1 MASRGFWDRFLDM
14 LFGESAHPESA
25 RPVLGAPMLSNWLPY
40 RSFDRKSR
48 MFINTESL
56 GFILELAPMMGA
68 DERSGEILTQF
79 LSDAVPPGC
88 EIQLIH
94 WQSPSVGE
102 RIADWVMPRVVAKGV
117 YGRAA
122 MHRARWL
129 RRAAWMSISRDAP
142 FYLRNTRVILSVGAR
157 LSGPIGADALATVRE
172 SLHGTL
178 QALSIPARDMGPVEL
193 ISFLDDFL
201 CPAVDNADRPEH
213 YSELDPI
220 NVQCVRRDLETQVTP
235 DRIVLHTERFR
246 PIRTLDGGERQ
257 DGAPVIGEVVPDKF
271 DWRFFSVRN
280 LPRQWAPWDVQKIIG
295 DVINDKLRFGCNV
308 MTVLGLVF
316 QDEEAVASR
325 AGLKVM
331 RTTSLADS
339 RSARFLP
346 QLAEQRDEWQYVQG
360 QIRQGRKLAQVYYG
374 VGALSPL
381 GKGDINERMVKSV
394 YKASGWDLID
404 ERYLQVM
411 GLLAA
416 MPLSFPNG
424 LSADLRR
431 MKRFKTML
439 TTTAASIAPL
449 QGEHTGGHIPH
460 VLLIGRRGQPF
471 FWSPFQNAAGNH
483 NVAVFGKSGS
493 GKSVFLQ
500 DVCAAMSGAGA
511 KVIVIDDGRSFEHM
525 VKAFGG
531 AFVEFKLSS
540 GFSLNP
546 FDMIDAEALGS
557 DEDGE
562 DYEVECL
569 AMLKSIVGQMARQ
582 QDRLSDTER
591 GLIDSAVSSVWREK
605 QRAGTID
612 DVAAALRA
620 LPSPFAGDLAD
631 AMSPFL
637 AGGTY
642 GRFFEGPCSIDLSAG
657 LTVFELSDLSSKPE
671 LRSVA
676 LTALMFLTLRVMRDL
691 DRSVPKL
698 TMIDEAWQLLGGGQ
712 MGQAIET
719 YARTCRKYGGSL
731 ITATQSLNDFYKSE
745 GSLAALENSDW
756 SIVLQQKEETIN
768 DLAKHQRF
776 EMDLYTENLLRSLKR
791 NGTEYS
797 DVLIKGPETLAV
809 GRLVL
814 DPYSATL
821 YSSSPRVFSEIEEK
835 VRSGLP
841 LPDAIER
848 VAFPDFVASP
858 PGAPD
863 FSDVELAEPAQ

>member
-1 MASRGFWDRFLDM
+1 
-14 LFGESAHPESA
+14 
-25 RPVLGAPMLSNWLPY
+25 
-40 RSFDRKSR
+40 
-48 MFINTESL
+48 
-56 GFILELAPMMGA
+56 
-68 DERSGEILTQF
+68 
-79 LSDAVPPGC
+79 
-88 EIQLIH
+88 
-94 WQSPSVGE
+94 
-102 RIADWVMPRVVAKGV
+102 
-117 YGRAA
+117 
-122 MHRARWL
+122 
-129 RRAAWMSISRDAP
+129 
-142 FYLRNTRVILSVGAR
+142 
-157 LSGPIGADALATVRE
+157 
-172 SLHGTL
+172 
-178 QALSIPARDMGPVEL
+178 
-193 ISFLDDFL
+193 
-201 CPAVDNADRPEH
+201 
-213 YSELDPI
+213 
-220 NVQCVRRDLETQVTP
+220 
-235 DRIVLHTERFR
+235 
-246 PIRTLDGGERQ
+246 
-257 DGAPVIGEVVPDKF
+257 
-271 DWRFFSVRN
+271 
-280 LPRQWAPWDVQKIIG
+280 
-295 DVINDKLRFGCNV
+295 
-308 MTVLGLVF
+308 
-316 QDEEAVASR
+316 
-325 AGLKVM
+325 
-331 RTTSLADS
+331 
-339 RSARFLP
+339 
-346 QLAEQRDEWQYVQG
+346 
-360 QIRQGRKLAQVYYG
+360 
-374 VGALSPL
+374 
-381 GKGDINERMVKSV
+381 
-394 YKASGWDLID
+394 
-404 ERYLQVM
+404 
-411 GLLAA
+411 
-416 MPLSFPNG
+416 
-424 LSADLRR
+424 

-449 QGEHTGGHIPH
+449 QGEHTGGLIPH

-525 VKAFGG
+525 AKAFGG

-546 FDMIDAEALGS
+546 FDMIDVEALTS

-569 AMLKSIVGQMARQ
+569 AMLKAIVGQMARQ

-591 GLIDSAVSSVWREK
+591 GLIDSAVSAVWRAK
-605 QRAGTID
+605 QREGTID

-620 LPSPFAGDLAD
+620 LSSPFAGDLAD
-631 AMSPFL
+631 AMAPFL
-637 AGGTY
+637 TGGTY
-642 GRFFEGPCSIDLSAG
+642 GRFFEGACSIDLSAG

-756 SIVLQQKEETIN
+756 SVVLQQKEETIN

-776 EMDLYTENLLRSLKR
+776 EMDRYTETLLRSLKR

-821 YSSSPRVFSEIEEK
+821 YSSSPRVFSRDRGTGAGRHGAARCDRARRLSRFRAARARRARLCRGRIRGGGRMSPPRCLPSPAPRPSRFADACYLALRVSGWLAVTLACVAASGLLFFVMLGEFSFRGTVLQLENFASRYVAADGAE
-835 VRSGLP
+835 RQDRFRRCSGLP
-841 LPDAIER
+841 ARAVRRIGFFPPPFARSRPIIPQIKEKADGQVSPASCGSGEATARCSRPRWQQPPRVSRPRCRARAGWAGCRWRWLAASSPQASGAPGSPRTCWPDRHAANRQGPALGDRRRIC
-848 VAFPDFVASP
+848 PG
-858 PGAPD
+858 PGALGDPARAGHRRD
-863 FSDVELAEPAQ
+863 PGVHGRDPAQSRGARAAGQIVLVGEAVLAGNVPDITAERAQRSLCQGPMPQPARQSRQAADVMGAMRAAMAGPRARRKARLGLQGNAAGN

>member
-1 MASRGFWDRFLDM
+1 MTSRGFWDRFLDM
-14 LFGESAHPESA
+14 VFGESAHPEA
-25 RPVLGAPMLSNWLPY
+25 ERPVLGAPMLSNWLPY
-40 RSFDRKSR
+40 RSFDKKSR
-48 MFINTESL
+48 MFINTDSV

-68 DERSGEILTQF
+68 DERSGELLTQF
-79 LSDAVPPGC
+79 LSDAVPSGC

-142 FYLRNTRVILSVGAR
+142 FYLRNTRVILSIGAR
-157 LSGPIGADALATVRE
+157 LSGPIGADTLVTVRE
-172 SLHGTL
+172 SLMGTL
-178 QALSIPARDMGPVEL
+178 QALSIPARDLSPVEL
-193 ISFLDDFL
+193 IAFLDDFL
-201 CPAVDNADRPEH
+201 CPAVDNADKPEH

-246 PIRTLDGGERQ
+246 PTGERQ

-280 LPRQWAPWDVQKIIG
+280 LPKQWAPWDVQKIIG

-308 MTVLGLVF
+308 MTVLGLVY

-346 QLAEQRDEWQYVQG
+346 QLSEQRDEWQYVQAE
-360 QIRQGRKLAQVYYG
+360 IRQGRKLAQVYYG

-394 YKASGWDLID
+394 YKACGWDLID

-416 MPLSFPNG
+416 MPLSLPNG
-424 LSADLRR
+424 LSADLKR

-531 AFVEFKLSS
+531 DFVEFKLSS

-546 FDMIDAEALGS
+546 FDMIDGEALAS

-591 GLIDSAVSSVWREK
+591 GLIDSAVSTVWRDK

-620 LPSPFAGDLAD
+620 LPSLYAGDLAD

-637 AGGTY
+637 TGGTY
-642 GRFFEGPCSIDLSAG
+642 GRFFEGACSIDLSAG

-776 EMDLYTENLLRSLKR
+776 EMDHYTESLLRSLKR

-821 YSSSPRVFSEIEEK
+821 YSSSPRVFSEIEDK
-835 VRSGLP
+835 VRGGLA

-848 VAFPDFVASP
+848 VAFPDFVP
-858 PGAPD
+858 PQPGAPD
-863 FSDVELAEPAQ
+863 FAEGELAEAAE

>member
-1 MASRGFWDRFLDM
+1 
-14 LFGESAHPESA
+14 
-25 RPVLGAPMLSNWLPY
+25 
-40 RSFDRKSR
+40 
-48 MFINTESL
+48 
-56 GFILELAPMMGA
+56 MMGA

-79 LSDAVPPGC
+79 LSDAVPSGC

-129 RRAAWMSISRDAP
+129 RAGPGCRSRVMRRSIVRS
-142 FYLRNTRVILSVGAR
+142 RVILSIGAR
-157 LSGPIGADALATVRE
+157 LSGPIGADTLVTVRE
-172 SLHGTL
+172 SLMGTL

-193 ISFLDDFL
+193 IAFLDDFL

-220 NVQCVRRDLETQVTP
+220 NVQCMRRDLETQVTP
-235 DRIVLHTERFR
+235 DRIVLNTERFR
-246 PIRTLDGGERQ
+246 PLASV

-271 DWRFFSVRN
+271 DWRFFAVRN
-280 LPRQWAPWDVQKIIG
+280 LPKQWAPWDVQKIIG
-295 DVINDKLRFGCNV
+295 DMVNDKLRFGCNV

-325 AGLKVM
+325 TGLKVM

-346 QLAEQRDEWQYVQG
+346 QLSEQRDEWQYVQAE
-360 QIRQGRKLAQVYYG
+360 IRQGRKLAQVYYG

-394 YKASGWDLID
+394 YKACGWDLID

-416 MPLSFPNG
+416 MPLSLPNG
-424 LSADLRR
+424 LSADLKR

-525 VKAFGG
+525 
-531 AFVEFKLSS
+531 
-540 GFSLNP
+540 
-546 FDMIDAEALGS
+546 
-557 DEDGE
+557 
-562 DYEVECL
+562 
-569 AMLKSIVGQMARQ
+569 AR
-582 QDRLSDTER
+582 
-591 GLIDSAVSSVWREK
+591 
-605 QRAGTID
+605 
-612 DVAAALRA
+612 
-620 LPSPFAGDLAD
+620 P
-631 AMSPFL
+631 
-637 AGGTY
+637 
-642 GRFFEGPCSIDLSAG
+642 SAG
-657 LTVFELSDLSSKPE
+657 P
-671 LRSVA
+671 
-676 LTALMFLTLRVMRDL
+676 
-691 DRSVPKL
+691 
-698 TMIDEAWQLLGGGQ
+698 
-712 MGQAIET
+712 
-719 YARTCRKYGGSL
+719 
-731 ITATQSLNDFYKSE
+731 
-745 GSLAALENSDW
+745 
-756 SIVLQQKEETIN
+756 
-768 DLAKHQRF
+768 
-776 EMDLYTENLLRSLKR
+776 
-791 NGTEYS
+791 
-797 DVLIKGPETLAV
+797 
-809 GRLVL
+809 
-814 DPYSATL
+814 
-821 YSSSPRVFSEIEEK
+821 SSSSSFPRAS
-835 VRSGLP
+835 RSIP
-841 LPDAIER
+841 
-848 VAFPDFVASP
+848 ST
-858 PGAPD
+858 
-863 FSDVELAEPAQ
+863 

>member
-14 LFGESAHPESA
+14 LFGAGAQPEA
-25 RPVLGAPMLSNWLPY
+25 TRPMLGAPMLSNWLPY
-40 RSFDRKSR
+40 RSYDRKSR

-79 LSDAVPPGC
+79 LSDAVPSGC

-102 RIADWVMPRVVAKGV
+102 RIADWVMPRIVAKGV

-122 MHRARWL
+122 QHRAHWL
-129 RRAAWMSISRDAP
+129 RRAAWMSISREAP
-142 FYLRNTRVILSVGAR
+142 FYLREHRVILSVGAR
-157 LSGPIGADALATVRE
+157 LSDSIGADALASVRE

-178 QALSIPARDMGPVEL
+178 QALSIQARDMGPVEL
-193 ISFLDDFL
+193 IAFLDDFL

-213 YSELDPI
+213 YCELDPI

-246 PIRTLDGGERQ
+246 PIRSSEGGVRQ
-257 DGAPVIGEVVPDKF
+257 DGAPVIREMVPDKF

-280 LPRQWAPWDVQKIIG
+280 LPKQWAPWDVQKIIG
-295 DVINDKLRFGCNV
+295 DVISDKLRFGGNV

-346 QLAEQRDEWQYVQG
+346 QLSEQRDEWQYVQS

-374 VGALSPL
+374 VGVLSPF
-381 GKGDINERMVKSV
+381 GAGDINERMVKSV

-439 TTTAASIAPL
+439 TTTAASLAPL

-525 VKAFGG
+525 AKAFGG
-531 AFVEFKLSS
+531 AFVEFKLAS

-546 FDMIDAEALGS
+546 FDMIDGEALS
-557 DEDGE
+557 SNADGE

-637 AGGTY
+637 KGGTY
-642 GRFFEGPCSIDLSAG
+642 GRFFEGSCSIDLSAG

-676 LTALMFLTLRVMRDL
+676 LTALMFLTLRVMREL

-712 MGQAIET
+712 MGRAIET

-731 ITATQSLNDFYKSE
+731 ITATQSLNDYYKSD

-768 DLAKHQRF
+768 DLARHQRF
-776 EMDLYTENLLRSLKR
+776 EMDPYTESLLRSLKR

-821 YSSSPRVFSEIEEK
+821 YSSSPQVFSAIEEK
-835 VRSGLP
+835 VRAGLP

-848 VAFPDFVASP
+848 VAFPDFTMSEFTE
-858 PGAPD
+858 GTK
-863 FSDVELAEPAQ
+863 

>member
-1 MASRGFWDRFLDM
+1 MTSRGFWDRFLDM
-14 LFGESAHPESA
+14 LFGESAHPEA
-25 RPVLGAPMLSNWLPY
+25 TRPVLGAPMLSNWLPY
-40 RSFDRKSR
+40 RSFDKKHG
-48 MFINTESL
+48 MFINTDSIW
-56 GFILELAPMMGA
+56 FILELATMIGA
-68 DERSGEILTQF
+68 DERSGELLTQF

-142 FYLRNTRVILSVGAR
+142 FYLRNTRVILSIGAR
-157 LSGPIGADALATVRE
+157 LSGTIGADTLVSVRE
-172 SLHGTL
+172 SLRGTL

-193 ISFLDDFL
+193 IAFLDDFL
-201 CPAVDNADRPEH
+201 CPAVDNADKPEH

-235 DRIVLHTERFR
+235 DRIVLRTERFR
-246 PIRTLDGGERQ
+246 AIRTEGAGECQ

-280 LPRQWAPWDVQKIIG
+280 LPKQWAPWDVQKIIG

-308 MTVLGLVF
+308 MTVLGLVY

-346 QLAEQRDEWQYVQG
+346 QLSEQRDEWQYVQAE
-360 QIRQGRKLAQVYYG
+360 IRQGRKLAQVYYG

-394 YKASGWDLID
+394 YKACGWDLID

-416 MPLSFPNG
+416 MPLSLPNG
-424 LSADLRR
+424 LSADLKR

-500 DVCAAMSGAGA
+500 DICAAMSGAGA

-525 VKAFGG
+525 AKAFGG

-546 FDMIDAEALGS
+546 FDMIDGEALAS

-591 GLIDSAVSSVWREK
+591 GLIDSAVSTVWREK

-612 DVAAALRA
+612 DVAAALRLA
-620 LPSPFAGDLAD
+620 PSPYAGDLAD

-637 AGGTY
+637 TGGTY
-642 GRFFEGPCSIDLSAG
+642 GRFFEGACSIDLSAG

-776 EMDLYTENLLRSLKR
+776 EMDHYTESLLRSLKR

-821 YSSSPRVFSEIEEK
+821 YSSSPRVFSEIEDK
-835 VRSGLP
+835 VRSGLA

-848 VAFPDFVASP
+848 VAFPDFIP
-858 PGAPD
+858 PEPGAPD
-863 FSDVELAEPAQ
+863 FAEGELAEAAE

>member
-1 MASRGFWDRFLDM
+1 MASQGFWDRFLDM
-14 LFGESAHPESA
+14 VFGESAHPEAA
-25 RPVLGAPMLSNWLPY
+25 RPLLGAPMLSNWLPY
-40 RSFDRKSR
+40 RSYDAKSR

-56 GFILELAPMMGA
+56 GFVLELAPMMGA

-79 LSDAVPPGC
+79 LSDAVPSGC
-88 EIQLIH
+88 EIQLVH
-94 WQSPSVGE
+94 WQSPSVGSQ
-102 RIADWVMPRVVAKGV
+102 IADWVMPRVVAKGV
-117 YGRAA
+117 YARAA
-122 MHRARWL
+122 EHRARWL
-129 RRAAWMSISRDAP
+129 RRGAWMSISKDAP
-142 FYLRNTRVILSVGAR
+142 FYLRSHRVILSVGAS
-157 LSGPIGADALATVRE
+157 LKGPIGADVLATVRD
-172 SLHGTL
+172 SLAGTL
-178 QALSIPARDMGPVEL
+178 QALSIPSRELGPVEL
-193 ISFLDDFL
+193 IAFLDDFL

-235 DRIVLHTERFR
+235 DRILLHAERFR
-246 PIRTLDGGERQ
+246 ATGEQ
-257 DGAPVIGEVVPDKF
+257 VEGAPVIGEVVPDKF
-271 DWRFFSVRN
+271 DWRFFSVRH
-280 LPRQWAPWDVQKIIG
+280 LPKQWAPWDVQKIIG
-295 DVINDKLRFGCNV
+295 DMVNDKLRFGCNV
-308 MTVLGLVF
+308 MTVLALAF
-316 QDEEAVASR
+316 QDEESVASR
-325 AGLKVM
+325 TGLKVM

-346 QLAEQRDEWQYVQG
+346 QLSEQRDEWQYVQAEL
-360 QIRQGRKLAQVYYG
+360 RQGRKLAQVYYG

-381 GKGDINERMVKSV
+381 GKGDVNERMVKSV
-394 YKASGWDLID
+394 YKAAGWDLID

-416 MPLSFPNG
+416 MPLSLPNG
-424 LSADLRR
+424 LSADLKR

-439 TTTAASIAPL
+439 TTTAAGIAPL
-449 QGEHTGGHIPH
+449 QGEHMGGAIPH

-471 FWSPFQNAAGNH
+471 FWSPFQNQAGNH

-500 DVCAAMSGAGA
+500 DVCAAMAGAGA

-525 VKAFGG
+525 ARAFGG

-546 FDMIDAEALGS
+546 FDMIDGEALGS

-591 GLIDSAVSSVWREK
+591 GLIDSAVSTVWRDK
-605 QRAGTID
+605 QRGGTID

-620 LPSPFAGDLAD
+620 LSSPFAGDLAD
-631 AMSPFL
+631 AMAPFL
-637 AGGTY
+637 TGGTY

-719 YARTCRKYGGSL
+719 YARTCRKYGGAL
-731 ITATQSLNDFYKSE
+731 VTATQSLNDFYKSE

-756 SIVLQQKEETIN
+756 SVVLQQKEETIN

-776 EMDLYTENLLRSLKR
+776 EMDRYTETLLRSLKR

-797 DVLIKGPETLAV
+797 DILIKGPETLAL

-821 YSSSPRVFSEIEEK
+821 YSSSPRTFSAIEEL
-835 VRSGLP
+835 VRAGLP

-848 VAFPDFVASP
+848 VAFPDFVP
-858 PGAPD
+858 PEPGAPA
-863 FSDVELAEPAQ
+863 FHEGELMGAAE